1 MLFTNLK
8 IERGRVAAKDQSS
21 TSEIIYQ
28 GLPIIIENDE
38 GSIRKWKNEEGQTGK
53 VRMFYAYGYIKGTVG
68 VDGEGIDCF
77 IGHNPYAAN
86 VYIITLGKDDHE
98 EKIMFGFD
106 NKESARDA
114 FLAHYQDQAYLGE
127 MKEMPIYL
135 FKLTLEFK

>member
-28 GLPIIIENDE
+28 GLPIVIENDE
-38 GSIRKWKNEEGQTGK
+38 GSTRKWKNEEGQTGK

-127 MKEMPIYL
+127 MKD
-135 FKLTLEFK
+135 